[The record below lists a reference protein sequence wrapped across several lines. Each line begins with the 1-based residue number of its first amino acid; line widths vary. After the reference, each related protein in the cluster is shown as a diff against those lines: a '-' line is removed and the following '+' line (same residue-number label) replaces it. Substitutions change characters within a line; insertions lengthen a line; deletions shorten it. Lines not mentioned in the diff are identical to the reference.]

1 MHFVA
6 ESGESAA
13 PAVSPAGELPIATAF
28 VIEPDFA
35 LSAHLQ
41 SQLASM
47 GVVSQLFSSADEY
60 WRSFDSRRP
69 GCLILDVHASVGGVY
84 LRDRLAG
91 ARPAPPLVYLST
103 ETDVACVVN
112 AMRHGAINFL
122 QKRTYG
128 ETDLWEAVQR
138 AFQVDAKQ
146 RAAHARRQELLNQL
160 SLLSDSELQVME
172 RLARGKNNR
181 EIAEELGITRAAV
194 EGRRTRLM
202 KKIGLVSVVSLVRF
216 AIEVERDIGVREV
229 AQNSIV

>member
-6 ESGESAA
+6 QTGETAD
-13 PAVSPAGELPIATAF
+13 PAVSSAGGLPLATAF
-28 VIEPDFA
+28 VIEPDPGH
-35 LSAHLQ
+35 SAHLR
-41 SQLASM
+41 SQLTSM
-47 GVVSQLFSSADEY
+47 GVVAKTFSSADEY
-60 WRSFDSRRP
+60 WRSFDSRQP

-91 ARPAPPLVYLST
+91 SPLAPPLVYLSS

-112 AMRHGAINFL
+112 AMRHGAIDFL

-138 AFQVDAKQ
+138 AFQADAKQ
-146 RAAHARRQELLNQL
+146 RAKHARRQELLNQL
-160 SLLSDSELQVME
+160 SLLSESEVQVME

-216 AIEVERDIGVREV
+216 AIEVERDVETREMTQSSS
-229 AQNSIV
+229 A